1 MANNKID
8 FWTKVASNLPNII
21 KKDGTAVA
29 KHYFM
34 ATHVPFEKLEVFNGG
49 QNDIDAVIKT
59 EEQLYNELIVGVNDR
74 HQMNIVTGKNGSGK
88 SHLICWLYYKFITD
102 NENYNPEEEKV
113 VFLSRSENN
122 IRSTIKQF
130 LEQGIVQKVELK
142 EKFEKFLGSHATLG
156 YEAFKQKLYN
166 AFTEQ
171 ISNDKENKT
180 YTAGFR
186 KDIVYFLKDRR
197 VTDHMLRAG
206 GPIDKCYALINNP
219 VDVNSNIAGVG
230 IFSREDFI
238 FPKEVQED
246 IKKDGSREAQ
256 NFYIN
261 TIKKGLGE
269 KSTVANSR
277 GKDISSL
284 VAYLNRFTSPVVQS
298 CADISSIEARDLF
311 VDLRKSL
318 KKEGK
323 NLTILIED
331 FTSFT
336 MVEEELIGAL
346 QLEHGGAYEDLCRV
360 NSIIGMTTA
369 YYNSSLQDNFKDRIT
384 YRINVEERTFTDEKF
399 LWEMTARYLNAVYS
413 EESEID
419 SWYKRGASDNDLPM
433 APIKIEYE
441 WDNIKI
447 VNNEFTLYPFNKK
460 SICNLHRRLKAGMQP
475 RYFIVSVIRSG
486 ISNFIKNQV
495 NNIPFPRI
503 SGDFTTQTLDPRLDT
518 QVEKL
523 NIETKKKEFLKALL
537 CAWGDGTLNSA
548 GDKIA
553 GIAKGFYDE
562 IGLGNIEGT
571 DNANSIPSVT
581 KPADVVVQVQPKV
594 ISKEER
600 DYNNYKKDINEW
612 YNGAPKLSYFSEY
625 RKFLINFIEYSI
637 PWKDEGLPIY
647 LVKTL
652 FESSNRGLIYVED
665 SGISIDKNK
674 AIVRLERNNETYV
687 LLNGLIDLNFYK
699 TWKYPDGDF
708 YQLRM
713 INWIEA
719 NKDSIKQ
726 RLFGSEYNQICHK
739 VIKLALAMRYLLML
753 SIGKIYDKGNLRQ
766 ELVNFNTNDLKQTTN
781 RNINHQWNSLCV
793 FIKNNASKFDIIDEL
808 FDNSVAV
815 LGVLGSGSDGMAD
828 KNKASKIYKTNEII
842 DALNQLVCQDWD
854 IIDEMQKY
862 EHVPRLETAIKLYK
876 EVYKKVEAIIDFER
890 REAEKVVN
898 KINEFIGNV
907 DEINIKEL
915 LKVTKDFFVTLR
927 NSNYPYSN
935 KLEERFTDKSFMEN
949 FLTENKNI
957 TNGLACENLVA
968 SLEIFS
974 GNSLDKLNS
983 IVADMQELNSLT
995 EQINQNSGK
1004 VIAKDI
1010 DKSVIDDVDNT
1021 LSMIE
1026 KLMGE

>member
-8 FWTKVASNLPNII
+8 FWTKVASNIPNII

-59 EEQLYNELIVGVNDR
+59 EEQLYNELIVGVKDR

-88 SHLICWLYYKFITD
+88 SHLICWLYYKFIAD
-102 NENYNPEEEKV
+102 NENYNPEQEKV

-156 YEAFKQKLYN
+156 YEAYKQKLYN

-197 VTDHMLRAG
+197 VTEHMLRAG

-230 IFSREDFI
+230 IFSREDFV

-269 KSTVANSR
+269 KTTIANSR
-277 GKDISSL
+277 GKDINSL
-284 VAYLNRFTSPVVQS
+284 VAYLNRFTSAVVQS

-413 EESEID
+413 EESELE
-419 SWYKRGASDNDLPM
+419 SWYNRGGTDNDLP
-433 APIKIEYE
+433 AATIKIEYE
-441 WDNIKI
+441 WDKIKI
-447 VNNEFTLYPFNKK
+447 ANNEFTLYPFNKR

-495 NNIPFPRI
+495 NNIPFPRV
-503 SGDFTTQTLDPRLDT
+503 SSDFTTQTLDPRLDT

-537 CAWGDGTLNSA
+537 CAWGDGTLNSV

-562 IGLGNIEGT
+562 IGLSNIEGS
-571 DNANSIPSVT
+571 DNVIPEPSANKSVSIAVQSQQKVVT
-581 KPADVVVQVQPKV
+581 KK
-594 ISKEER
+594 ER
-600 DYNNYKKDINEW
+600 DYNNFKKDINEW

-637 PWKDEGLPIY
+637 PWKDEGLPVY

-665 SGISIDKNK
+665 SGISIDKDK
-674 AIVRLERNNETYV
+674 AIIRLERNNETYV
-687 LLNGLIDLNFYK
+687 LLNGLINLNFYR

-719 NKDSIKQ
+719 NKESIKR
-726 RLFGSEYNQICHK
+726 RLLGSDYKQICHI
-739 VIKLALAMRYLLML
+739 VIKLSLAMRYLLML
-753 SIGKIYDKGNLRQ
+753 SIGNPINKDNLRQ
-766 ELVNFNTNDLKQTTN
+766 ELVKFNANSLKQATS

-793 FIKNNASKFDIIDEL
+793 FIENNASKFDVFDEL
-808 FDNSVAV
+808 FDNSAAV
-815 LGVLGSGSDGMAD
+815 LGVLGSGDDGMAE
-828 KNKASKIYKTNEII
+828 KNKASKIYRTNEII
-842 DALNQLVCQDWD
+842 EALNQLVVQDWQ
-854 IIDEMQKY
+854 IIDEIHHY
-862 EHVPRLETAIKLYK
+862 EHIPRLETAIKLYK
-876 EVYKKVEAIIDFER
+876 EVYKKVETIIDFER
-890 REAEKVVN
+890 KEAEKVVKNIN
-898 KINEFIGNV
+898 KLIGNV

-915 LKVTKDFFVTLR
+915 LKVTKEFFITLR
-927 NSNYPYSN
+927 SSNYAYSN
-935 KLEERFTDKSFMEN
+935 KLEERFTDKLFMEN
-949 FLTENKNI
+949 LLAENKNI
-957 TNGLACENLVA
+957 TSGLACENLVA

-974 GNSLDKLNS
+974 ANSLDKLNS
-983 IVADMQELNSLT
+983 IVVDMQELYNLT

-1004 VIAKDI
+1004 VNVKGIDESVIYDI
-1010 DKSVIDDVDNT
+1010 DDT
-1021 LSMIE
+1021 LTKIE
-1026 KLMGE
+1026 KLLEA